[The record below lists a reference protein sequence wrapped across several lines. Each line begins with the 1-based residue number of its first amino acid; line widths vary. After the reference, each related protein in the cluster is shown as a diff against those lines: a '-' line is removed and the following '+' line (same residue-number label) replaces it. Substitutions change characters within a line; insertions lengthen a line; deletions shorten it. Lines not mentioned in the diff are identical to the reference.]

1 MLQYIHSKHI
11 MIPLLE
17 KIKVMEPMDINSDFL
32 NSVDHENR
40 LNNPGGYVRV
50 SIKSL
55 GLPTS
60 LAESN

>member
-1 MLQYIHSKHI
+1 MYV
-11 MIPLLE
+11 PLLE
-17 KIKVMEPMDINSDFL
+17 EIKVVEPMDINSDFL

-40 LNNPGGYVRV
+40 LDHPGGYVRV
-50 SIKSL
+50 GIKSL

>member
-1 MLQYIHSKHI
+1 MVII
-11 MIPLLE
+11 VCTVPLLE

-40 LNNPGGYVRV
+40 LGYVRV